1 MKKIGIIILL
11 VLSLTVFGK
20 EYKVIKE
27 KNLTLSEKQIKKE
40 NKKIEENLKEVNRNI
55 LEKIS
60 MIMLKINFSEEN
72 ETKYKKV
79 LDSYSKMLDLLI
91 NNSKIEIE
99 SIKYLSDS
107 EVRVKYKESI
117 VKINNEEI
125 EEKIFKKY
133 GYKMNGSNGF
143 LNNAEELSKIVGI
156 ATEYLN
162 EKKLNPK
169 NYDVSTEEI
178 ELEKVD
184 GKWTSKEMKEFF
196 KSANEFLR
204 ENYRT
209 IENRY

>member
-1 MKKIGIIILL
+1 
-11 VLSLTVFGK
+11 
-20 EYKVIKE
+20 
-27 KNLTLSEKQIKKE
+27 
-40 NKKIEENLKEVNRNI
+40 
-55 LEKIS
+55 

-79 LDSYSKMLDLLI
+79 LDSYSKMLDLLF
-91 NNSKIEIE
+91 NTSKIEIE

-125 EEKIFKKY
+125 EEKFFKKY

>member
-1 MKKIGIIILL
+1 M
-11 VLSLTVFGK
+11 
-20 EYKVIKE
+20 
-27 KNLTLSEKQIKKE
+27 
-40 NKKIEENLKEVNRNI
+40 
-55 LEKIS
+55 
-60 MIMLKINFSEEN
+60 
-72 ETKYKKV
+72 
-79 LDSYSKMLDLLI
+79 
-91 NNSKIEIE
+91 E
-99 SIKYLSDS
+99 S
-107 EVRVKYKESI
+107 
-117 VKINNEEI
+117 
-125 EEKIFKKY
+125 
-133 GYKMNGSNGF
+133 SNGF
-143 LNNAEELSKIVGI
+143 LNNAEELSKIVGV